1 MLFKGK
7 PSENCFDPAAWAI
20 AATLGGAIVYLVLAL

>member
-7 PSENCFDPAAWAI
+7 STENSFDPAVWAV
-20 AATLGGAIVYLVLAL
+20 AVTLGGAIVYLVLAL